1 MAYGKAGGKKA
12 NKAGRNKD
20 KYYHLAKEQGY
31 RARSAFKLVELN
43 RQFDLLRSAKTAILD
58 LCAAP
63 GGWLQ
68 IARKY
73 APAETK
79 IIGVDLMPIRP
90 IHGCETFVEDITTV
104 QCRSTLKRALG
115 VALSGGQKPNSKV
128 ETQVVDLVLHDGAP
142 NVGQNWIKDAFGQ
155 SELVLSSLKLATEFL
170 RPRGNFVTKI
180 FRSAD
185 YNSLLWVFH
194 QLFDKVDATKP
205 QSSRNAS
212 AEIFVVCRGFK
223 APARIDPRLLDARF
237 VFKELDTSGG
247 GVGLAGGGGSSAVD
261 VMHKKALVRQ
271 RQRDGYDTTLG
282 VLLTRRLSILEF
294 LRAKDPIRTL
304 TDASAFEFDENSKQM
319 GVDMLPITSEE
330 VKTCCEDLKLL
341 GRKEFKLL
349 LKWRI
354 AVRRM
359 IPAVMSHP
367 KSSAD
372 DGDDAAEFDN
382 TDMEIVDDNEKDRDD
397 EYPEDNADAEISRD
411 LSAAAAAEL
420 AKRKRLHKRAARLK
434 QVALRRQRLGLNMKS
449 IDLLDTDDSLFS
461 LSKLKKYANGDL
473 GAIDGLVDEDDG
485 DAAGDIEDLDDDDE
499 IKAGHLPEG
508 GDDDNEEDEDDDE
521 SDDGTGQTYY
531 ERLLDKEK
539 RDKLDDL
546 EDELDTA
553 YARYLATQERLA
565 AQQKSQAET
574 GKVSHGIKLSR
585 RGKLERQAV
594 LTEAA
599 LNNKLDEEQKRYITL
614 LSGAR
619 GEDANLMLSAIP
631 PASRVGSK
639 RQRGAN
645 EDEANVDDDDDDFD
659 DQENDDYDDDGD
671 EDAPQPIS
679 SSLSAAASRAD
690 RWFSQSIFAGKGVGD
705 ISTAGLDLR
714 SDREFFDE
722 DEEIKTT
729 TDVTSSN
736 SAGKV
741 IKTREGQ
748 EGKAPK
754 IKVDD
759 DGDAYPDWM
768 GGIPRSDRDTRKAR
782 LKKAKERLEKR
793 TSKDLEKEAALNF
806 QIVPGGASAAADVD
820 DEFRDVIE
828 MEAEKIRKGA
838 ELMEDEDD
846 DEGDKKKV
854 VRPSQSLLKA
864 GMGNSLSKS
873 SSAGNTNSGFET
885 VPLSSNTAGNLKKRS
900 AFDDSDDSDDDD
912 DDESDASSH
921 DPRKEDYDSDTHA
934 EMLAL
939 GKKLKRHTSAK
950 ALVDAS
956 YNRYSFGD
964 DGLPA
969 WFSTDEGQHFRPQL
983 PISRSEIDSIKARFR
998 DIAARPIKKVA
1009 EARAR
1014 KKRKLTTQLEKA
1026 KRQAMNIL
1034 ADENEEMGA
1043 RSKMKAIAKAYRSAE
1058 IKKPGSVYVVAGSKG
1073 GRGKGKGKVKFVDRL
1088 MKKER
1093 KATKRKE
1100 KHTKKNRSKK

>member
-43 RQFDLLRSAKTAILD
+43 RQFDLLRTAKTAILD

-73 APAETK
+73 APSETK

-170 RPRGNFVTKI
+170 KPRGNFVTKI

-304 TDASAFEFDENSKQM
+304 TDASAFDFDEASKEL
-319 GVDMLPITSEE
+319 GVDTLPITSEE
-330 VKTCCEDLKLL
+330 VKTCCDDLKLL

-354 AVRRM
+354 AVRR
-359 IPAVMSHP
+359 ILPSVMARSKS
-367 KSSAD
+367 KSSED
-372 DGDDAAEFDN
+372 NDNIDGDDDDDDDN
-382 TDMEIVDDNEKDRDD
+382 DMVDDENEGEDL
-397 EYPEDNADAEISRD
+397 PEIDADAEISKD

-420 AKRKRLHKRAARLK
+420 SKRKRVHKRAARLR
-434 QVALRRQRLGLNMKS
+434 QIALRRQRLGLNMKS

-461 LSKLKKYANGDL
+461 LSKLKKYAKGNL
-473 GAIDGLVDEDDG
+473 EAIDDLVDKDDG
-485 DAAGDIEDLDDDDE
+485 DAAGDIEDLEDDDQVKEGHLPDDENNDDEEEDDDDE
-499 IKAGHLPEG
+499 DI
-508 GDDDNEEDEDDDE
+508 NDEDG
-521 SDDGTGQTYY
+521 GTFV
-531 ERLLDKEK
+531 ERLLAKEK

-546 EDELDTA
+546 EDELETA

-565 AQQKSQAET
+565 AQQRSQAET

-594 LTEAA
+594 ITEAA
-599 LNNKLDEEQKRYITL
+599 LNNKLDEEQKRYITM

-619 GEDANLMLSAIP
+619 GEDANLMLSSLP
-631 PASRVGSK
+631 SSSRVGSK
-639 RQRGAN
+639 RQRESKLNGDYD
-645 EDEANVDDDDDDFD
+645 DEEFEEEEEDDDDDQD
-659 DQENDDYDDDGD
+659 DTEEQAEPLQGHVPSN
-671 EDAPQPIS
+671 
-679 SSLSAAASRAD
+679 LAAAANRAD
-690 RWFSQSIFAGKGVGD
+690 RWFSQSIFASKGVGD
-705 ISTAGLDLR
+705 ISTLGLDLV
-714 SDREFFDE
+714 SSGKKFEEGDE
-722 DEEIKTT
+722 NEEALLRKAKHRGDE
-729 TDVTSSN
+729 SST
-736 SAGKV
+736 KV
-741 IKTREGQ
+741 
-748 EGKAPK
+748 
-754 IKVDD
+754 KVDD
-759 DGDAYPDWM
+759 DGDTYPDWM
-768 GGIPRSDRDTRKAR
+768 QGIPKSDRDIRKDK
-782 LKKAKERLEKR
+782 LKKHKERLEKR
-793 TSKDLEKEAALNF
+793 VNKDLEKEAKMNF
-806 QIVPGGASAAADVD
+806 QIVPGGAAAAADI
-820 DEFRDVIE
+820 DEEFQDVVS
-828 MEAEKIRKGA
+828 MEATRIIDGA
-838 ELMEDEDD
+838 ALMDEDD
-846 DEGDKKKV
+846 EEGDKDKV
-854 VRPSQSLLKA
+854 KRPMSAQSLLKA
-864 GMGNSLSKS
+864 GMGKTLSKTS
-873 SSAGNTNSGFET
+873 SGVGSNNGFET
-885 VPLSSNTAGNLKKRS
+885 VPISSTGSEVVKKS
-900 AFDDSDDSDDDD
+900 TFDDSDDSDDEI
-912 DDESDASSH
+912 DESDTSSH

-969 WFSTDEGQHFRPQL
+969 WFATDEGQHFRPQL

-1014 KKRKLTTQLEKA
+1014 KKRKITTQLEKA

-1073 GRGKGKGKVKFVDRL
+1073 SKGKGKGKVKFVDRL

-1093 KATKRKE
+1093 KATKRRD